1 MPMTIEEIVE
11 ETKQWPGDVVTEL
24 VDRIMLAKH
33 GGIDPK
39 VDAAWRAEVQRRID
53 DIRSG
58 RESGIPGEEVMARAR
73 KIIGR

>member
-1 MPMTIEEIVE
+1 MTLDQIVE
-11 ETKQWPGDVVTEL
+11 ETRQLPGDVVAEL

-33 GGIDPK
+33 GGIEPK
-39 VDAAWRAEVQRRID
+39 VDTAWHSEIHRRID

-58 RESGIPGEEVMARAR
+58 REAGLPGEEVMARAR